1 MIALPPGTR
10 PDLQP
15 DTGSRPGLR
24 ERKKVKTRA
33 AIQHQALR
41 LFRLR
46 AYQATTVEQITQAV
60 EVSPSTVFR
69 DFPATEDLVFPDDCA
84 TVIIA
89 AIRTKPPDAGPVRGV
104 CATWIQPGTALWYR
118 P

>member
-1 MIALPPGTR
+1 LPPGTR
-10 PDLQP
+10 RDLQP
-15 DTGSRPGLR
+15 DTGLR

-46 AYQATTVEQITQAV
+46 GYQATTGGQITQAV

-84 TVIIA
+84 PVISA
-89 AIRTKPPDAGPVRGV
+89 AIRAQPPDADPVRGV

-118 P
+118 L